1 MQCTAKSKR
10 SGVQCRNGAMPGFT
24 KCRMHGGKTPIGFAA
39 PSTKHLRYSKHLPK
53 RLVQRYEEA
62 VSDDELLA
70 LRDDI
75 ALLDSRVADLL
86 SRVDKGEAGKL
97 WTEAKSAFSDLKAA
111 MKSADSGALLK
122 AVDSLDGT
130 LGRGLSDYAAWN
142 EIHSLLDQRRRLVES
157 ERKRLV
163 EMQQMVTSEQ
173 AVMLVSVLLDSV
185 RRNVT
190 DRNAL
195 SAIQTEF
202 IQLISATNQQRV
214 IAGGNEPE

>member
-1 MQCTAKSKR
+1 MQCTAKSKQ
-10 SGVQCRNGAMPGFT
+10 SGVQCKRHAVPGGT
-24 KCRMHGGKTPIGFAA
+24 KCKIHGGGSLKGVATPAFKTG
-39 PSTKHLRYSKHLPK
+39 RYSKYLPQ
-53 RLVQRYEEA
+53 RLTERYQEA

-86 SRVDKGEAGKL
+86 GRVDRGEAGRL
-97 WTEAKSAFSDLKAA
+97 WTEAKSAFRDLKSA
-111 MKSADSGALLK
+111 MQGKDSTALLK
-122 AVDSLDGT
+122 AVDSLDGV

-142 EIHSLLDQRRRLVES
+142 EIHSLLDQRRKLVES

-190 DRNAL
+190 DRNTL
-195 SAIQTEF
+195 STIQADF
-202 IQLISATNQQRV
+202 IRLVGATHQHQLDESA
-214 IAGGNEPE
+214 G